1 MGKLKND
8 LIYLKR
14 AYNLYP
20 KFIERLK
27 TLSQELDIP
36 RDLSWII
43 ELIQYIDRQDRNIEY
58 YLFMTYWEL
67 FISELHFIGNDPSK

>member
-36 RDLSWII
+36 RDLS
-43 ELIQYIDRQDRNIEY
+43 
-58 YLFMTYWEL
+58 
-67 FISELHFIGNDPSK
+67 